1 MAVDIRFIIDGE
13 DRGQPLNPEDFGV
26 NINEDDSIGARI
38 VSFENNLIFG
48 GDVYGYFF
56 DKLRENGYCGLVSV
70 RVDYLCGKMWQKLV
84 DGFFIVTE
92 AQFEY
97 DKCQVSLKLYDQT
110 FSTRINNNKSIP
122 FSMNVTT
129 TKNGQPV
136 TPPTTRALDMF
147 NPADGTYDSGGRA
160 VLVYDAFAHLIACMS
175 DNLVGFESN
184 FFSANVGDTDIDV
197 LTNGANIRTGVSAE
211 IVISFEELFNALR
224 SKLNIG
230 MGFEISTTG
239 QPVLRIEPVSYF
251 FQTTPSANLYNQSG
265 IQMSFDRDRL
275 YASVKFGNDPALEQN
290 ECGDGSQPCTFA
302 QTPFRGFRNESF
314 GFSGECNTNV
324 DLQLETQK
332 VIFDTNAIEN
342 IYRFGETSYDLNNVI
357 VQSDWVTGVGPSRFQ
372 AAKTDPYSIGQE
384 VYNAKYTNLN
394 VSNNWLSGFPS
405 SLMSFLEGFDPLT
418 TIFQA
423 RATANQDFGITFPD
437 FTGYLEYVG
446 NFIQFPNELID
457 TGSNYSLDTY
467 IVPEAGIYTFNAS
480 IWSEIT
486 GSVFTGNRTG
496 YATIMHYDNTDT
508 LITQYQG
515 GFATASN
522 IDVLNA
528 SVAAT
533 FVANAGDYIRVN
545 YYVKFNSSGPDG
557 TERILPSYTLDGVT
571 SYTEFNGSGQNLLD
585 PELEPVNIDDVRA
598 YLYKF
603 NRPLTMAEISSI
615 IGNTSNPIQFGRK
628 NDPLSVIEGFIK
640 TVQVGSILRKN
651 AEFTLKSN
659 QLLQ

>member
-56 DKLRENGYCGLVSV
+56 DKLRDNGYCGLVSV

-197 LTNGANIRTGVSAE
+197 LTNGANIRTGVSTE

-224 SKLNIG
+224 TKLNIG

-275 YASVKFGNDPALEQN
+275 YASVKFGNDPVLEQN

-357 VQSDWVTGVGPSRFQ
+357 VQSDWVTGVGPNLFIAS
-372 AAKTDPYSIGQE
+372 KTDPYSIGQD
-384 VYNAKYTNLN
+384 VYNGKYTNLN
-394 VSNNWLSGFPS
+394 VSNNWIQGYPN
-405 SLMSFLEGFDPLT
+405 SLYSFLEQGFAPPDTNFFVRVSNTPLQQFFTNNT
-418 TIFQA
+418 TGDYFSA
-423 RATANQDFGITFPD
+423 FLG
-437 FTGYLEYVG
+437 V
-446 NFIQFPNELID
+446 FIQFDTEVLDPNNLFS
-457 TGSNYSLDTY
+457 GSDYV
-467 IVPEAGIYTFNAS
+467 VPFAGIYTFNAQ
-480 IWSEIT
+480 IIRQPVGDPIVGDIEMFCLIK
-486 GSVFTGNRTG
+486 
-496 YATIMHYDNTDT
+496 HYDGGDNFIAQYYGPTV
-508 LITQYQG
+508 TQNESSFSLCSVSASFVCNQG
-515 GFATASN
+515 DIVRVDLYAKSERGSN
-522 IDVLNA
+522 VPIKIADDFGGQF
-528 SVAAT
+528 S
-533 FVANAGDYIRVN
+533 
-545 YYVKFNSSGPDG
+545 
-557 TERILPSYTLDGVT
+557 
-571 SYTEFNGSGQNLLD
+571 EFYGNGIPIQS
-585 PELEPVNIDDVRA
+585 PELEPVNIEDVRA

-615 IGNTSNPIQFGRK
+615 IGNTSNPIQFGRR

-640 TVQVGSILRKN
+640 TVQVGSIIRKN

>member
-70 RVDYLCGKMWQKLV
+70 RVDYLCGKVWQKLV

-129 TKNGQPV
+129 TKNGQSV

-197 LTNGANIRTGVSAE
+197 LTNGANIRTGVATE

-239 QPVLRIEPVSYF
+239 RPVLRIEPVSYF
-251 FQTTPSANLYNQSG
+251 YQSTASANLYNQSG

-275 YASVKFGNDPALEQN
+275 YASVKFGNDPVLEQN

-357 VQSDWVTGVGPSRFQ
+357 VQSDWVTGVGPNLFIAS
-372 AAKTDPYSIGQE
+372 KTDPYSIGQH
-384 VYNAKYTNLN
+384 VYNGKYTNLN
-394 VSNNWLSGFPS
+394 VSTNWIQGYPN
-405 SLMSFLEGFDPLT
+405 SLYSFLEQGFAPPDTNFFVRVSNTPLQQFFTNNT
-418 TIFQA
+418 TGTYFSE
-423 RATANQDFGITFPD
+423 FLGI
-437 FTGYLEYVG
+437 
-446 NFIQFPNELID
+446 FIQFDTEVSDPNNLFS
-457 TGSNYSLDTY
+457 GSDYV
-467 IVPEAGIYTFNAS
+467 VPYAGIYTFNAQ
-480 IWSEIT
+480 IIRQPVGDPIVGNIEIFAVVKHFDGGDNFIAQYN
-486 GSVFTGNRTG
+486 GSAVVQNESSFS
-496 YATIMHYDNTDT
+496 
-508 LITQYQG
+508 LC
-515 GFATASN
+515 
-522 IDVLNA
+522 
-528 SVAAT
+528 SVAAS
-533 FVANAGDYIRVN
+533 FVCNQGDIVRVDLYAKSQN
-545 YYVKFNSSGPDG
+545 G
-557 TERILPSYTLDGVT
+557 TNVPIKIADDFGGQFS
-571 SYTEFNGSGQNLLD
+571 EFYGNGIPIQS
-585 PELEPVNIDDVRA
+585 PELEPVNIEDVRA